1 MLAVC
6 AGTSEQ
12 GGGMTRPGQGAER
25 PPLANIAAGSS
36 GSAAQAGDS
45 GLEGKAAMGLVGLG
59 MLRHVLRSR
68 TFYEK
73 VVVAAIVL
81 GALRGL
87 GQESRASTFRR
98 LSAWDKRQAQRLQR
112 HAKGHAR
119 RVKRK
124 ARRLEHKAKRQ
135 AQRLTA

>member
-1 MLAVC
+1 
-6 AGTSEQ
+6 
-12 GGGMTRPGQGAER
+12 MTRPGQGAEK
-25 PPLANIAAGSS
+25 PAQADIAAGSS

-59 MLRHVLRSR
+59 MVGHVLRSR

-73 VVVAAIVL
+73 VVVAAIVV

-87 GQESRASTFRR
+87 GQESRASTFQR
-98 LSAWDKRQAQRLQR
+98 LSAWDQRQAQRLQR
-112 HAKGHAR
+112 HAKGQAR

-124 ARRLEHKAKRQ
+124 ARRLERKAKRQ
-135 AQRLTA
+135 ARRLTA